1 MQLGVWVLDCDE
13 RRPAVRCPRCS
24 FGLVLLGDS
33 AEAMEGA
40 SWATGRPSAFLW
52 CESRALCATGDA
64 QKSVAVA
71 SCCDPPP
78 PLACLWES
86 IRSPLVS
93 RLASP

>member
-1 MQLGVWVLDCDE
+1 VGNRAPFRFPV
-13 RRPAVRCPRCS
+13 VR
-24 FGLVLLGDS
+24 V
-33 AEAMEGA
+33 
-40 SWATGRPSAFLW
+40 
-52 CESRALCATGDA
+52 RALCATGDA